1 MWGWNTPT
9 LFPGTPPPLS
19 LFQKA
24 CGPKFHEK
32 HPGFGS
38 SNRIG
43 KPCCPVRRI
52 AVNRDPFR
60 KLRFREALELRSSR
74 HIDSSTFP
82 AVDGWL
88 STPLLPQ
95 QV

>member
-9 LFPGTPPPLS
+9 AFYATPPLLS
-19 LFQKA
+19 LWQKA
-24 CGPKFHEK
+24 CGPRWHEK
-32 HPGFGS
+32 HPGFGP
-38 SNRIG
+38 SNRLRKSG
-43 KPCCPVRRI
+43 GPVRRI
-52 AVNRDPFR
+52 IVNRDPFR
-60 KLRFREALELRSSR
+60 HPRFREALELRSSR

>member
-1 MWGWNTPT
+1 MWGRYTPT

-19 LFQKA
+19 LYRKTS
-24 CGPKFHEK
+24 GSKYHEK

-43 KPCCPVRRI
+43 KPCCPVGRI

-60 KLRFREALELRSSR
+60 DLGFRETLERR
-74 HIDSSTFP
+74 CVRPYTDYPNGAYNT
-82 AVDGWL
+82 ARCR
-88 STPLLPQ
+88 Q
-95 QV
+95 